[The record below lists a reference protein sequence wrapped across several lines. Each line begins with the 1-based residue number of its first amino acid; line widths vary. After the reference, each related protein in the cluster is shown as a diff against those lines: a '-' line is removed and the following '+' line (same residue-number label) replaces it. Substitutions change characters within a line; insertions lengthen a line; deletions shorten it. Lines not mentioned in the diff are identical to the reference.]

1 MKSLAIVAFLTAL
14 LVVTFAKP
22 AEKQDEHQSDRVK
35 DTKLSDE
42 AHFEGKEHNVDYDHE
57 AFLGEDEA
65 KTFKDLSPEES
76 RKRLGVIVDKI
87 DTDNDGFV
95 TEEELKTWIE
105 HQQNKYAHND
115 AEIHWK
121 NRNQILDDIMSWDEY
136 NATTYSSQTEEEL
149 NQMPESE
156 HMDFTKMIRRD
167 KARWN
172 AADENNDN
180 LLSRDEFTAF
190 LHPENFER
198 MRDIVI
204 QETLEDV
211 DKNGDG
217 QISLAEYIGDMYKEN
232 NEGAD
237 EPEWVKTEREQFS
250 QFRDK
255 NKDGFMDL
263 QEVGEWILPT
273 DYDHME
279 AEAKHLI
286 YESDKNKDKKLTKE
300 EIVDKYDLF
309 VGSQATNYGE
319 SLQRHDEF

>member
-105 HQQNKYAHND
+105 HQQKQYS
-115 AEIHWK
+115 AENAEQSWK
-121 NRNQILDDIMSWDEY
+121 SSGFKSQVEWDEY
-136 NATTYSSQTEEEL
+136 LQSAFGKVEEEL

-286 YESDKNKDKKLTKE
+286 YESDKNKDKKLTKA